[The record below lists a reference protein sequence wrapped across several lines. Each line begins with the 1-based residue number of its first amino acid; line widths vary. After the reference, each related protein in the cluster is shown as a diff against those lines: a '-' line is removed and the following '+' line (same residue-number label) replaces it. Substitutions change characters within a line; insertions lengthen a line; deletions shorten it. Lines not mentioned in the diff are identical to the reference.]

1 MQLRDFIRAGSLTT
15 LVAGFLYFFVSTMV
29 WLMIGAL
36 APSIAREFSLS
47 ASQRGLM
54 VAVPILAGALVRLPL
69 GIAADAFGS
78 RRTALCG
85 IGLTVVPLLLGW
97 LFGRSLSEIYLIGI
111 FLGVAGGSFAVAFP
125 LVSRSYP
132 AQYQGLAMGI
142 VGAGYL
148 GAAVAKFAG
157 PRLAEWVGWHGALGL
172 AIVPVVLVLI
182 LFLRLPEPKTLT
194 SPPQDFRQYLR
205 VLKARD
211 AWWFNLF
218 YMTSFGGFVG
228 LATFL
233 PLFLH
238 DQYDSTPVSA
248 GNIAAACIAAASVV
262 RPVGGW
268 LADQIGGMRL
278 LFALFVVLGGLLL
291 ALAQLPPLDWF
302 VILVFVIM
310 ALLGMANGAVFQL
323 VPQRF
328 SQEIGIVTGV
338 VGATGA
344 LGGFFLPA
352 LLGLSK
358 DLGGSYGAGFALFGF
373 MCCLCAAL
381 AAYAQKSWNHVP
393 IAVPEPTNAAD

>member
-1 MQLRDFIRAGSLTT
+1 MQLREFMHAGSFTI

-36 APSIAREFSLS
+36 APLIAREFSLS
-47 ASQRGLM
+47 ASERGLM

-69 GIAADAFGS
+69 GIAADSFGAK
-78 RRTALCG
+78 RIALAG
-85 IGLTVVPLLLGW
+85 ISATIVPLIAGW
-97 LFGRSLSEIYLIGI
+97 LFGRTLAEVYLIGI
-111 FLGVAGGSFAVAFP
+111 LLGVAGGSFAVAFP
-125 LVSRSYP
+125 LVSRCYP
-132 AQYQGLAMGI
+132 PHYQGLAMGI

-148 GAAVAKFAG
+148 GAAVAKFSG
-157 PRLAEWVGWHGALGL
+157 PRVAEWVGWHGTLGL
-172 AIVPVVLVLI
+172 AIIPVFMVLV
-182 LFLRLPEPKTLT
+182 LFLRLPKPKTHT
-194 SPPQDFRQYLR
+194 PPPHNLRQYLR

-233 PLFLH
+233 PLFFY
-238 DQYDSTPVSA
+238 DQYGLSPVSA
-248 GNIAAACIAAASVV
+248 GNFAAGCIAAASLL
-262 RPVGGW
+262 RPIGGW
-268 LADQIGGMRL
+268 LADQVGGMRM
-278 LFALFVVLGGLLL
+278 LFALFAALGVLSL

-302 VILVFVIM
+302 VFMVFTIM

-328 SQEIGIVTGV
+328 SQEIGIVTGI

-358 DLGGSYGAGFALFGF
+358 DMSGSYGAGFALFGIL
-373 MCCLCAAL
+373 CCLCMTL
-381 AAYAQKSWNHVP
+381 AAYAQKNWNRVT
-393 IAVPEPTNAAD
+393 IAFPGPTNASD

>member
-1 MQLRDFIRAGSLTT
+1 MQLREFIRAGSLTT

-36 APSIAREFSLS
+36 APLIAREFSLS
-47 ASQRGLM
+47 ASERGLM

-69 GIAADAFGS
+69 GIAADALGA
-78 RRTALCG
+78 RRTAIAG
-85 IGLTVVPLLLGW
+85 IIVTIVPLLVGW

-111 FLGVAGGSFAVAFP
+111 LLGVAGGSFAVAFP

-182 LFLRLPEPKTLT
+182 LFVRLPEPKTFT
-194 SPPQDFRQYLR
+194 SPPQDLRQYLR

-233 PLFLH
+233 PLFFY
-238 DQYDSTPVSA
+238 DQYGLSPVSA

-262 RPVGGW
+262 RPFGGW

-278 LFALFVVLGGLLL
+278 LFALFAVLGGLLL
-291 ALAQLPPLDWF
+291 VLAQLPPLNGF
-302 VILVFVIM
+302 VLLVFAIM

-344 LGGFFLPA
+344 LGGFFLPT

-358 DLGGSYGAGFALFGF
+358 DLSGSYGVGFALFGI
-373 MCCLCAAL
+373 MCCLGVAL
-381 AAYAQKSWNHVP
+381 VAYAQKSWNHVR
-393 IAVPEPTNAAD
+393 ITVPEPTNATD

>member
-1 MQLRDFIRAGSLTT
+1 MQPREFIHAGSFTT
-15 LVAGFLYFFVSTMV
+15 LVAGFFYFFVSTMV

-36 APSIAREFSLS
+36 APFIAREFSLS
-47 ASQRGLM
+47 ASERGLM
-54 VAVPILAGALVRLPL
+54 VAVPILAGALIRLPL
-69 GIAADAFGS
+69 GIAADSLGA
-78 RRTALCG
+78 RRIALAG
-85 IGLTVVPLLLGW
+85 IALTLVPLSAGWLLGRT
-97 LFGRSLSEIYLIGI
+97 LTEIYWIGI
-111 FLGVAGGSFAVAFP
+111 LLGVAGGSFAVAFP

-132 AQYQGLAMGI
+132 PSYQGLAMGV

-148 GAAVAKFAG
+148 GAAVAKFAA
-157 PRLAEWVGWHGALGL
+157 PRLAEWVGWHGVFGL
-172 AIVPVVLVLI
+172 AIVPVGMVLV
-182 LFLRLPEPKTLT
+182 LFLRLPEPKTDAPVAQNL
-194 SPPQDFRQYLR
+194 RQYLS

-233 PLFLH
+233 PLFFY
-238 DQYDSTPVSA
+238 DQYRLSPVSA
-248 GNIAAACIAAASVV
+248 GNIAAGCIAAASLA
-262 RPVGGW
+262 RPLGGW
-268 LADQIGGMRL
+268 LADHLGGMRM
-278 LFALFVVLGGLLL
+278 LFALFAAIGVLLL

-302 VILVFVIM
+302 VITVFTIM

-328 SQEIGIVTGV
+328 SKEIGVVTGI

-358 DLGGSYGAGFALFGF
+358 DLSGSYGAGFALFGI
-373 MCCLCAAL
+373 LCGLCTAL
-381 AAYAQKSWNHVP
+381 AAHAQKNWNDVA
-393 IAVPEPTNAAD
+393 IAVPEPTKASD